1 MWLPAISL
9 SQATEGMTFRCWY
22 ALQAE
27 LDVDEELFGICC
39 RTSIRPE
46 KKGWFHRIPQ
56 ALSAVLLAAT
66 NHRLIA
72 ISTGTGETDDLYG
85 IVVRYAPTDNLKAA
99 EINSSANGFELSLEL
114 KNGHDWKFLFE
125 DNQRTSAS
133 CFLNLLGL
141 LKPTMREVA
150 ADSLPPEELI

>member
-1 MWLPAISL
+1 VAAFQVTTSGRFWV
-9 SQATEGMTFRCWY
+9 T
-22 ALQAE
+22 AE
-27 LDVDEELFGICC
+27 
-39 RTSIRPE
+39 
-46 KKGWFHRIPQ
+46 
-56 ALSAVLLAAT
+56 A
-66 NHRLIA
+66 
-72 ISTGTGETDDLYG
+72 
-85 IVVRYAPTDNLKAA
+85 DNLKAA